1 MTTSGDV
8 AAADPPGADAV
19 VLVAMN
25 GSHLPRV
32 TAIEQQTSDTPWSE
46 AMFASELTMRSTR
59 AYTVALVDGEVAGF
73 AGVMM
78 NGNGDEGHIT
88 TVAVDPAF
96 RRRRIATRL
105 LLQCAHEALRR
116 RGRSMTLE
124 VRMSNTAARNL
135 YVRFGFAP
143 VGLRRNYYPKTR
155 EDALLMTVDDIDTED
170 YARRLAAIASSV
182 AATTWVVQEPLA

>member
-1 MTTSGDV
+1 MTTSGE
-8 AAADPPGADAV
+8 ASAADTPGADAV

-32 TAIEQQTSDTPWSE
+32 TAIEKQTSDTPWSE

-78 NGNGDEGHIT
+78 NGDEGHIT
-88 TVAVDPAF
+88 TVAVDPAY
-96 RRRRIATRL
+96 RRRHIATRL

-116 RGRSMTLE
+116 RGRNMTLE

>member
-1 MTTSGDV
+1 MTTSEE
-8 AAADPPGADAV
+8 AAADTPGADAV

-25 GSHLPRV
+25 GSHLPGV

-78 NGNGDEGHIT
+78 NGDEGHIT
-88 TVAVDPAF
+88 TVAVDPAY
-96 RRRRIATRL
+96 RRRRIAVRL

-170 YARRLAAIASSV
+170 YARRLGAIAASV
-182 AATTWVVQEPLA
+182 ASTTWVVQEPLA

>member
-1 MTTSGDV
+1 VTTSGDAV
-8 AAADPPGADAV
+8 ATDAPGADAV

-32 TAIEQQTSDTPWSE
+32 VEIEQQTSDTPWSE
-46 AMFASELTMRSTR
+46 AMFTSELTMRSTR
-59 AYTVALVDGEVAGF
+59 AYTVALVDGEVAGY

-78 NGNGDEGHIT
+78 NGDEGHIT
-88 TVAVDPAF
+88 TVAVDPAY
-96 RRRRIATRL
+96 RRRHVATRL

-124 VRMSNTAARNL
+124 VRVSNTAARNL
-135 YVRFGFAP
+135 YVRFGYAP

-155 EDALLMTVDDIDTED
+155 EDALIMTVDDVDTED
-170 YARRLAAIASSV
+170 YARRLGAIAATV
-182 AATTWVVQEPLA
+182 ASTTWVVQEPLS